1 MRYHG
6 VYYIPNQGA
15 QLSASLDHVRAI
27 VAGIESSFPRAD
39 KAGTWALTHRML
51 RDNPPYSETAQP
63 DYPHA
68 YQHLLHVSTISPDR
82 AYNLIQHPSKAGQDG
97 SAGSMP
103 QTAIASFPL
112 IQGDAH
118 ATFLAN
124 QMPLLWVPQRMLD
137 VVNGKTFQAGDF
149 LIYVCELRSR
159 RQAQT
164 GNQTSPAVVV
174 CISTHAGGPD
184 DDDDGTSSPP
194 PDDDAIDFEYA
205 QASIRELWNT
215 VKKDITF
222 GRAEVREHM
231 QPAQDFGRS
240 EEQNRETVVR
250 MWCEAL
256 SPRA

>member
-1 MRYHG
+1 MKYHG

-15 QLSASLDHVRAI
+15 QLSASLDYVKAI

-51 RDNPPYSETAQP
+51 RDNPPYSETTQP

-68 YQHLLHVSTISPDR
+68 YQHLLHVSTVTPDR
-82 AYNLIQHPSKAGQDG
+82 AYNLIQHPPKAGQDG
-97 SAGSMP
+97 SVSTTP
-103 QTAIASFPL
+103 QIAIASFPMA
-112 IQGDAH
+112 QGDAH

-124 QMPLLWVPQRMLD
+124 QMPLLWTPPRMLD

-149 LIYVCELRSR
+149 LIYVGELRSR

-164 GNQTSPAVVV
+164 SNHTSPAVVV
-174 CISTHAGGPD
+174 CVSTHAGGPD
-184 DDDDGTSSPP
+184 NDDGTSSPP
-194 PDDDAIDFEYA
+194 TDDGAIDFEYA

-215 VKKDITF
+215 IKKDITF

-231 QPAQDFGRS
+231 QPTEDFGRG
-240 EEQNRETVVR
+240 EEQNREAVVR